1 MAKKDIQYR
10 VSLKLAI
17 QLIFVAGICDFIGLI
32 PLVNALMV
40 SLFWLGAN
48 YILKKHGV
56 PLLNGRKLAAV
67 AIDILI
73 GFIPVLQELPEIILG
88 IMVVLAIIYAEDKSG
103 LKFIGKGGTLV
114 NKNKLISS
122 LAPDVN
128 ALNIKG
134 VRLPN
139 PQARPLNEGG
149 VRQPPPQNNIRV
161 LGGHSRTEAGNITK
175 IEDIRPKE
183 GQEPLELA
191 A

>member
-103 LKFIGKGGTLV
+103 LKFIGKGGALV